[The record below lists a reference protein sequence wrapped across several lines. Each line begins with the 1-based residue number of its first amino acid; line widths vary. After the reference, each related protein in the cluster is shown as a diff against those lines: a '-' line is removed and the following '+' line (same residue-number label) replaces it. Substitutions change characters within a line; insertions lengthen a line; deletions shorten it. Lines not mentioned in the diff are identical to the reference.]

1 MGMACHDPRAS
12 HTAPTGRDAQGD
24 EGDHPVGQRLA
35 AALPELCVC
44 KDMPWSLAVRCS
56 TQSIDMARRPSSDWF
71 RDASLPAGDLV
82 LLVLRMCNSMR

>member
-35 AALPELCVC
+35 AALPELCPSSMQVC

-56 TQSIDMARRPSSDWF
+56 TQINRHGPTAKFGLVPRRLST
-71 RDASLPAGDLV
+71 R
-82 LLVLRMCNSMR
+82 R